1 MNHSKRFLFV
11 WWEGGGNMPPALH
24 MVHELAS
31 RGHQVHVL
39 GDPIS
44 ERDFRCA
51 GASFAP
57 FQRAP
62 RRVDFKPENDPLRD
76 WEGQSP
82 REKLA
87 ILRDRLLFGPALGF
101 AEDTLTQID
110 TFAPDALAIMDFTFG
125 AMVAAE
131 RADVPAAVVAPHIL
145 AYPVPGRPPFGPGL
159 LPARNR
165 VERLRDFTIAKMA
178 EHELGKGLPAFN
190 TIRRRF
196 RLDPVKGVFDQVKR
210 MQKIIVLTS
219 PALEL
224 PGCPL
229 PDNVR
234 YAGPILAD
242 PAWADH
248 SMAQAPERDSQ
259 PLVLV
264 SLSTTFQDQAGVLQ
278 RVIYG
283 LGQLPVRVIVTVGPA
298 MRGQT
303 FTAPSNVSL
312 VNSMPHSRILP
323 SVDAMVTHAGHG
335 SVVRA
340 LAHGVPLICI
350 PMGRDQNDIAARVV
364 YHGVGVR
371 LDVQSPGSQIAE
383 RVKQVLVNKK
393 FRTSARRLGEL
404 IKRDAQNSS
413 AIWEL
418 EDLTRRHEES
428 SSLHPR
434 LNIA

>member
-1 MNHSKRFLFV
+1 ML
-11 WWEGGGNMPPALH
+11 
-24 MVHELAS
+24 
-31 RGHQVHVL
+31 
-39 GDPIS
+39 
-44 ERDFRCA
+44 
-51 GASFAP
+51 
-57 FQRAP
+57 
-62 RRVDFKPENDPLRD
+62 
-76 WEGQSP
+76 
-82 REKLA
+82 
-87 ILRDRLLFGPALGF
+87 
-101 AEDTLTQID
+101 
-110 TFAPDALAIMDFTFG
+110 
-125 AMVAAE
+125 AAE
-131 RADVPAAVVAPHIL
+131 RADVPAAVIAPHIL

-165 VERLRDFTIAKMA
+165 LERLRDFTIAKMA
-178 EHELGKGLPAFN
+178 ERELGKGLPAFN
-190 TIRRRF
+190 AIRRKF

-210 MQKIIVLTS
+210 MQKILVLTS

-248 SMAQAPERDSQ
+248 SIPQVPDRDSQ

-264 SLSTTFQDQAGVLQ
+264 SLSTTFQDQASVLQ

-283 LGQLPVRVIVTVGPA
+283 LGQLPIRVIVTAGRA
-298 MRGQT
+298 MQGQT
-303 FTAPSNVSL
+303 FTAPSNVSI

-340 LAHGVPLICI
+340 LAHGVPLVCI

-364 YHGVGVR
+364 HHGVGVR
-371 LDVQSPGSQIAE
+371 LAVQSSGEQIAE
-383 RVKQVLVNKK
+383 SVKHVLINKK

-418 EDLTRRHEES
+418 EDLTRRREES